1 MPRHRILPSV
11 TLIASV
17 AFSLVMG
24 ANVLAQPASTPAAS
38 RLAKTAPADLGGP
51 AWSSLTAAQRQAL
64 APLERDWS
72 GIDGPRKTKWL
83 EIAARYHSL
92 PADEQRRLQERM
104 TEWARLTP
112 AERGRAR
119 LSFQEAK
126 QLTPHERQ
134 ARWEAYQA
142 LPEDQRKA
150 LAARARRPVADRT
163 NDRPRTGASAPLAA
177 VPKQSTAGPSAPTR
191 PMVKP
196 VAPTVVQAAP
206 GATTTLMTKSPTP
219 PAHQHPGQPKIVA
232 SPTHVDRST
241 LLPKGG
247 PQAPVAP
254 HAAAAGA
261 NASSPHP

>member
-1 MPRHRILPSV
+1 MPRRRLLLPA

-17 AFSLVMG
+17 AVSLVMG
-24 ANVLAQPASTPAAS
+24 VAALAQPASSA
-38 RLAKTAPADLGGP
+38 LAPARVTKPGASDLGGP
-51 AWSSLTAAQRQAL
+51 AWSSLTPAQRQAL

-72 GIDGPRKTKWL
+72 GIDGGRKSKWL
-83 EIAARYHSL
+83 EIASRYPKL

-112 AERGRAR
+112 AERGQAR

-126 QLTPHERQ
+126 QLSPQQRQ

-150 LAARARRPVADRT
+150 LAERARPPAATERIADKSK
-163 NDRPRTGASAPLAA
+163 PAASAPLVA
-177 VPKQSTAGPSAPTR
+177 VPKQTGSASAPTR
-191 PMVKP
+191 PLVKP

-247 PQAPVAP
+247 PQAPIASQ
-254 HAAAAGA
+254 AAAGQ
-261 NASSPHP
+261 ASSPQP

>member
-1 MPRHRILPSV
+1 MSRRRILLPA

-24 ANVLAQPASTPAAS
+24 QQVQAQPASSSSAA
-38 RLAKTAPADLGGP
+38 RAAKPSPSDLGGP

-64 APLERDWS
+64 SPLERDWS
-72 GIDGPRKTKWL
+72 SIDGSRKSKWL
-83 EIAARYHSL
+83 EIAARYPAL
-92 PADEQRRLQERM
+92 PPDEQRRLQERM

-126 QLTPHERQ
+126 QLSPQERQ

-150 LAARARRPVADRT
+150 LAERARPTAAERGYDKPRPAV
-163 NDRPRTGASAPLAA
+163 ASAPLAA
-177 VPKQSTAGPSAPTR
+177 VPKQTTAASAPPR
-191 PMVKP
+191 PVVKP

-219 PAHQHPGQPKIVA
+219 PPHQHPGQPKIVA

-247 PQAPVAP
+247 PQAPIASQ
-254 HAAAAGA
+254 ARAGGA
-261 NASSPHP
+261 ASSPHP